1 VNIFIAG
8 GSGAIGRPL
17 ILELVRRGHRVTGVS
32 RSEAGRKTL
41 GDFGASVI
49 DLNVFD
55 AGAVARALEKS
66 QADVV
71 IDELTALPKDPAD
84 FPSAVA
90 GDRKLRLEGGG
101 NLHRAA
107 QAVGVRR
114 YIQQLSGFFLKAST
128 ALADES
134 SPLMTD
140 ASPGVAGSAR
150 SYSELEA
157 RLANSG
163 KMEAVGLRYGFFYGP
178 GTWYSPDGACGEHV
192 RQRHTPIIGKG
203 NGVWSWIHIDD
214 AAMATVAAVTA
225 PAGLYN
231 IVDDEPSPVSR
242 WLPAFAKAVGAP
254 PPPRVSEEE
263 ARTTAGED
271 AVFYGT
277 RLCGAS
283 NKKAKETFGFRPRPL
298 EWLVGQADMI

>member
-1 VNIFIAG
+1 MNIFIAG

-17 ILELVRRGHRVTGVS
+17 ILELVRRGHRVTGMS
-32 RSEAGRKTL
+32 RSEAGKKSFRDL
-41 GDFGASVI
+41 GASVV

-55 AGAVARALEKS
+55 AGAVTQTLRKS
-66 QADVV
+66 QPEVV

-84 FPSAVA
+84 FQSAAA
-90 GDRKLRLEGGG
+90 GDRKLRLEGGA

-107 QAVGVRR
+107 QAAGAGR

-128 ALADES
+128 ELADES
-134 SPLMTD
+134 SPLATD
-140 ASPGVAGSAR
+140 ATPGVARSAQ

-157 RLANSG
+157 RLAQSG

-178 GTWYSPDGACGEHV
+178 GTWYSPDGACAQHV
-192 RQRHTPIIGKG
+192 RQKHTPIIGQG
-203 NGVWSWIHIDD
+203 QGVWSWIHIDD

-225 PAGLYN
+225 PPGIYN
-231 IVDDEPSPVSR
+231 IVDDDPSPMSR
-242 WLPAFAKAVGAP
+242 WLPAFARSVGAP
-254 PPPRVSEEE
+254 PPPQVSEEE
-263 ARTTAGED
+263 AAATAGED

-283 NKKAKETFGFRPRPL
+283 NRKAKQTFGFRPRPL
-298 EWLVGQADMI
+298 EWLDGGS